1 MQYRN
6 KTYKHITIKIKPQM
20 QFKQILDTLEE
31 IMLPEM
37 GSKQQNLKYAVLEMV
52 NNSIRVHR
60 ENKINEPICINLD
73 HAISALTIEVRDSGP
88 GFDPGSLPYSLN
100 DDPEDIDVKSET
112 FLEYRERNNYLRFG
126 IGLYVVRKTFPV
138 FELSFLD
145 EEGRTIPFAPGQVHG
160 TSITV
165 GIKKEENGAEERKKI
180 H

>member
-1 MQYRN
+1 MQYRD
-6 KTYKHITIKIKPQM
+6 KTYKRITIKIKPRM
-20 QFKQILDTLEE
+20 QFKKILDTLEE

-52 NNSIRVHR
+52 NNSIRAHR
-60 ENKINEPICINLD
+60 ENKINEPICINLN

-88 GFDPGSLPYSLN
+88 GFDPGSLPYSLE
-100 DDPEDIDVKSET
+100 DDPTDIDVKSKT

-126 IGLYVVRKTFPV
+126 MGLYVVRKTFPV
-138 FELSFLD
+138 FELNFLD
-145 EEGRTIPFAPGQVHG
+145 EEGHAIPFTPGQVHG

-165 GIKKEENGAEERKKI
+165 GIKKKENGAEEREKI